1 MLITTPTGTAIAQFE
16 RVALKEHASGVP
28 RLDDT
33 VVPDPVAH
41 ETAIVVRLLKLV
53 TPVEFNPVLPS
64 GAVPANSVPW
74 VHAGALLPSWD
85 ATYELRVPYRGESLA
100 DLWARR
106 VWYWRMPKQEDLF
119 LSWELSGE
127 EMGART
133 GWLQRRDEQVESG
146 TREQNQDQDQDQ
158 ENVQE
163 QVQDQENVQAQAQ
176 EQEQLDEWQPQPV
189 EEQQKTPYLSGT
201 TYALRALRTMP
212 EGTWDF

>member
-1 MLITTPTGTAIAQFE
+1 M
-16 RVALKEHASGVP
+16 P

-33 VVPDPVAH
+33 AVPDPVAH

-53 TPVEFNPVLPS
+53 TPVEFNPVLPP

-74 VHAGALLPSWD
+74 VHPGALLPSWD

-106 VWYWRMPKQEDLF
+106 VWHWRMPKQEDLF

-127 EMGART
+127 EMGARA

-146 TREQNQDQDQDQ
+146 TREREQV
-158 ENVQE
+158 NVQE
-163 QVQDQENVQAQAQ
+163 L
-176 EQEQLDEWQPQPV
+176 EQGQGQGQPDEGQPQPV